1 MAAPQIYLSE
11 LRPGRCARIVVTRL
25 LRFWE
30 ARNAKKG
37 SELMGLDML
46 LLDDQSSLI
55 QASVSVHRLNTFR
68 ELLREGAM
76 YELSGFDVT
85 RSNSHFKLCDSVVS
99 IRLNEFTKLV
109 EVAAVAN
116 PIPTEMFRFRTLEEL
131 MALANTNVHLP
142 DIIGEVSDIRTT
154 YNDHAQTTQR
164 VMVTIKV
171 DNDATVCVSVFDSAA
186 ELLHKR
192 LEAGVVQPRVMV
204 ATNINPK
211 FVGGRLYLNATSGT
225 HFYFDNEVT
234 ASRTLFEQLSTR
246 PENDTTSGKQYRGV
260 KKLEPV
266 SLGELNNY
274 VLNSPPQSIEFLC
287 KARIVSLETT
297 NGWCYIS
304 CAKCSKKLQRGI
316 SSFTCTTCFNASAVG
331 VVRYRVEMHVE
342 SGGDTAVFVA
352 FDSAMSKLI
361 GVRAAEVAN
370 PMGQGEEDPLGY
382 QIPQFLQDIVGNA
395 YIFHLKLTEFNF
407 SGNHKS
413 FTVARIFDPND
424 RIPGP
429 TFAPHGGDHNPGD
442 DMPGSQCAS
451 SKCHVGCSSGGDS
464 SEDGEKLSSEQQ
476 DSVSENVHGD
486 ASGSPD
492 ENPAKRARNA

>member
-1 MAAPQIYLSE
+1 
-11 LRPGRCARIVVTRL
+11 
-25 LRFWE
+25 
-30 ARNAKKG
+30 
-37 SELMGLDML
+37 MGLDML

-171 DNDATVCVSVFDSAA
+171 DNDATVCVSVFDSVA

-211 FVGGRLYLNATSGT
+211 FVGGRLYLNATPGT

-234 ASRTLFEQLSTR
+234 ASRTLFEQ

>member
-1 MAAPQIYLSE
+1 
-11 LRPGRCARIVVTRL
+11 
-25 LRFWE
+25 
-30 ARNAKKG
+30 
-37 SELMGLDML
+37 MGLDML

-171 DNDATVCVSVFDSAA
+171 DNDATVCVSVFDSVA

-211 FVGGRLYLNATSGT
+211 FVGGRLYLNATPGT

>member
-1 MAAPQIYLSE
+1 Q
-11 LRPGRCARIVVTRL
+11 IVVTRL

-171 DNDATVCVSVFDSAA
+171 DNDATVCVSVFDSVA